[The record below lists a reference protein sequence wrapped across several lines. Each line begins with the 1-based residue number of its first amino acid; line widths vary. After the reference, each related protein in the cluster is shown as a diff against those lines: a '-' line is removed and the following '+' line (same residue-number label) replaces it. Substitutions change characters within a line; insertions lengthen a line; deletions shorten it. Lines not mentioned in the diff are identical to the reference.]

1 MRQSLVSICPA
12 ATRSDLLALGDAY
25 GVAGGMSVEL
35 SATGNAPATH
45 YGSHAWATPEFIAIV
60 KQQVTVPVEG
70 YTPEEVAAILSACTF
85 SATQE
90 PGPINR
96 AHFDQAIAA
105 MGLQTIQVDLP

>member
-1 MRQSLVSICPA
+1 MRHSLVSICPA
-12 ATRSDLLALGDAY
+12 ATRSDLLALGRAY
-25 GVAGGMSVEL
+25 GVEGGMSVEL
-35 SATGNAPATH
+35 SATGTAPATH

-60 KQQVTVPVEG
+60 KQEATFPVEG

-85 SATQE
+85 SDSQE

-96 AHFDQAIAA
+96 AHFEQVIGT